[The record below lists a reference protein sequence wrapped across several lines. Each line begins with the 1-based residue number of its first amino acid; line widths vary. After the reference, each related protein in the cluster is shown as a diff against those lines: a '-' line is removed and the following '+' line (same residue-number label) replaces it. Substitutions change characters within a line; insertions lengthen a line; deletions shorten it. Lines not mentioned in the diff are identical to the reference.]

1 MAKVR
6 RFNERL
12 QNLPAYD
19 DFMSFQQ
26 PLLSLEKATVGQAH
40 RQVKIFINWRCAEYA
55 HLVPQLP
62 YLVPEHE
69 HITRLFMAWADLYN
83 TLRAT
88 SPTVYSVQKMQ
99 AQWGLHFVDIYTIKC
114 EWSMVKGAALMILI
128 PWIGWSTHFR
138 VCCKV
143 QPLDEICTLGFLE
156 FLWICRF

>member
-1 MAKVR
+1 MNSFWLAKVR

-26 PLLSLEKATVGQAH
+26 PLLSLEKATAGQAH

-55 HLVPQLP
+55 HLVPQLS

-69 HITRLFMAWADLYN
+69 HITRLLMAWAELHN

-88 SPTVYSVQKMQ
+88 SPTVCSVQKMQ
-99 AQWGLHFVDIYTIKC
+99 AQ
-114 EWSMVKGAALMILI
+114 
-128 PWIGWSTHFR
+128 
-138 VCCKV
+138 
-143 QPLDEICTLGFLE
+143 
-156 FLWICRF
+156 